1 MAKDNLVCVF
11 KGQSFEAEI
20 VRARLEDAGI
30 PAMIQNNTLSAV
42 MSTYSFMAGDL
53 SVMVNPED
61 ADSAKILLAGGNVP
75 GPQRM
80 RHFTCVNDIG
90 SLDEAL
96 QEAMEIKNDRFKY
109 VELGRNRTLL
119 MVFFNSSLRTRLS
132 TQKAAMNLGM
142 NVIVLD
148 VNQGA
153 WKLETER
160 GVIMDGDKTEHLLE
174 AIPVMGCYC
183 DIIGVRSFAR
193 FENREDDYSEK
204 ILNQFIRYSG
214 RPVFSMEAATG
225 HPLQSFA
232 DLITIEEY
240 KTVER
245 PKVVMSWAPH
255 PKSLPQA
262 VPNSFAQWMVAAGY
276 ELVITHPEGYELDPK
291 FTAGAC
297 IEYDQMKA
305 FEGADFV
312 YAKNWSAAS
321 EAAYGQILSMDR
333 SWTVSDR
340 QMAVTNNA
348 YFMHCLPVRRN
359 MIVTDDVIEGPRSL
373 VIPEAANREISATV
387 VLKRILEG
395 LQK

>member
-1 MAKDNLVCVF
+1 
-11 KGQSFEAEI
+11 
-20 VRARLEDAGI
+20 
-30 PAMIQNNTLSAV
+30 
-42 MSTYSFMAGDL
+42 
-53 SVMVNPED
+53 
-61 ADSAKILLAGGNVP
+61 
-75 GPQRM
+75 M
-80 RHFTCVNDIG
+80 RHFTNVHDLG
-90 SLDEAL
+90 DLHLAL
-96 QEAMEIKNDRFKY
+96 QEALEIKKDRTKY
-109 VELGRNRTLL
+109 VELGRNKTLL

-160 GVIMDGDKTEHLLE
+160 GVIMDGDKSEHLLE
-174 AIPVMGCYC
+174 AIPIMGCYC
-183 DIIGVRSFAR
+183 DVIGVRSFAR
-193 FENREDDYSEK
+193 FESREDDYSEK
-204 ILNQFIRYSG
+204 IITQFIQYSG

-232 DLITIEEY
+232 DWITIEEH
-240 KTVER
+240 KTKER
-245 PKVVMSWAPH
+245 PKVVLTWAPH
-255 PKSLPQA
+255 PKALPQA
-262 VPNSFAQWMVAAGY
+262 VPNSFAQWMVAVGY
-276 ELVITHPEGYELDPK
+276 DVVITHPEGYELDSR
-291 FTAGAC
+291 FTEGAT

-305 FEGADFV
+305 FEGADFI

-321 EAAYGQILSMDR
+321 PENYGQILCKDMD
-333 SWTVSDR
+333 WTVSER

-387 VLKRILEG
+387 VLKKILEN
-395 LQK
+395 L